1 MHDLECQ
8 VEEGLRGR
16 RVHVGPNRRRGRPP
30 GPLPSAPSGR
40 HHGTPG
46 RGPLMAPLG
55 GPCGRPAYVSRA
67 LRRAPHGPHPRA
79 APLLHV
85 QEKGGLG
92 LLPDGLPRGARP
104 SWGPGAQPPVSQ
116 RWAAGM
122 ARGQAGR
129 LARAARVTAVTV
141 GPLPLPRDS
150 TEWKVHVR
158 RARPAEGVAPRVAPC
173 KAARRATVC
182 RPSRAQLRPERPW
195 VLFAQPSGRAG
206 LTLPWSCASHFYRVS
221 ATR

>member
-1 MHDLECQ
+1 M
-8 VEEGLRGR
+8 
-16 RVHVGPNRRRGRPP
+16 HVGPNRRRGRPP

-79 APLLHV
+79 APLHVVHV

-104 SWGPGAQPPVSQ
+104 SWGLGHSRPSVSGGQ
-116 RWAAGM
+116 RAWRGGRLAGW
-122 ARGQAGR
+122 QAGR
-129 LARAARVTAVTV
+129 LVRAARVTAVTV

-158 RARPAEGVAPRVAPC
+158 RARPAEGVAPRVAPR

-182 RPSRAQLRPERPW
+182 RPRCVPNAQGW